1 MAYFLIPNYTSI
13 CTSVCFTVLDEFVYA
28 GLAENLTITALDGTT
43 GKLLGACINVTAN
56 KKEIPETLEEYIGH
70 YKVSFS
76 LLYGPSL
83 SYIRTPRRVSNAGD
97 LPPRPLFVR
106 KP

>member
-1 MAYFLIPNYTSI
+1 MKFSTQISPLLNFLIPNNTI
-13 CTSVCFTVLDEFVYA
+13 LCPFVCFTVLDEFVYA

-70 YKVSFS
+70 YKVSYFLGSSNLKIFS
-76 LLYGPSL
+76 LEFHIAP
-83 SYIRTPRRVSNAGD
+83 TPH
-97 LPPRPLFVR
+97 
-106 KP
+106 